1 MPVRAHAAPSTDIT
15 TGLKATRRRLVSIRW
30 TLPICVV
37 TPLVSGILLTS
48 CLAFRSGQT
57 AVDELVGK
65 ISTEVAANIEKQV
78 ASYLAQPSMVSA
90 AVSAEVASGNINTQ
104 DTRELGQDLWQLTQS
119 DLLTNNFYY
128 GSKSGEFVYSQRQG
142 DQSRLD
148 FVDDAT
154 DFRRIAY
161 QTDASGNLTEQLSV
175 TDYDPRVRTWY
186 KEAAFHEAPV
196 WSQVYVAK
204 SRADLT
210 LTRAT
215 PIVNKSGQVEG
226 VFGIDVYLFELSN
239 FLRNLAVSPNGRAFI
254 IEKSGDLIAISAD
267 EKPFIERGDDKLR
280 LAAVDSQDPLV
291 RATASHLLKATGDL
305 EQIDS
310 HYSFEFELEGQ
321 KQVAHIYQLQELGV
335 NWLIGVTIP
344 QDDYMETIHANA
356 RHTLMIGVTV
366 TIIASLLA
374 LAAALYIIRPIHQLN
389 QAAADIKLNRF
400 NPDDLSGVIAR
411 PDEFS
416 ELAELFND
424 MAMVVV
430 SREQSLAEQV
440 KLLKTEIDQSGG
452 SGGDCQKLEALLKR
466 AKQVRKSYPKR

>member
-1 MPVRAHAAPSTDIT
+1 MPVRANTSPTTGIT
-15 TGLKATRRRLVSIRW
+15 TGLNPTKKFVSIRW
-30 TLPICVV
+30 SLPLCVV

-48 CLAFRSGQT
+48 WLAFRSGQN
-57 AVDELVGK
+57 AVEELVGK

-78 ASYLAQPSMVSA
+78 TSYLTQPSMVSA
-90 AVSAEVASGNINTQ
+90 AVSAEVSSGNINLQ
-104 DTRELGQDLWQLTQS
+104 DTRELGQDLWRLTQA
-119 DLLTNNFYY
+119 DLLTNNLYY
-128 GSKSGEFVYSQRQG
+128 GSKSGEFVYSQRQNN
-142 DQSRLD
+142 QSRLD
-148 FVDDAT
+148 FVDDTT

-161 QTDASGNLTEQLSV
+161 QTDGSGNLTEQLSV

-186 KEAAFHEAPV
+186 KEAVFNEAPV

-215 PIVNKSGQVEG
+215 PIFDDTGNLEG

-239 FLRNLAVSPNGRAFI
+239 FLRNLVISPNGRAFVI
-254 IEKSGDLIAISAD
+254 DTAGDLIAISAD
-267 EKPFIERGDDKLR
+267 EKPFIERGDEKLR
-280 LAAVDSQDPLV
+280 LAAIDSQDPLV
-291 RATASHLLKATGDL
+291 KETVSHLLQATEDL
-305 EQIDS
+305 EQMNS

-321 KQVAHIYQLQELGV
+321 KQLAHIYQLQELGV

-356 RHTLMIGVTV
+356 RHALMIGFAVT
-366 TIIASLLA
+366 TMASLLA
-374 LAAALYIIRPIHQLN
+374 LAAALYIIRPIRQLN
-389 QAAADIKLNRF
+389 QAAADIKLNQY
-400 NPDDLSGVIAR
+400 NPDHLAGVIAR

-430 SREQSLAEQV
+430 SREQSLADQV
-440 KLLKTEIDQSGG
+440 KLLKTEIDQYGG
-452 SGGDCQKLEALLKR
+452 SGGDRQKLEALLRR
-466 AKQVRKSYPKR
+466 AKQVRKSYTQR

>member
-1 MPVRAHAAPSTDIT
+1 
-15 TGLKATRRRLVSIRW
+15 
-30 TLPICVV
+30 
-37 TPLVSGILLTS
+37 
-48 CLAFRSGQT
+48 
-57 AVDELVGK
+57 
-65 ISTEVAANIEKQV
+65 
-78 ASYLAQPSMVSA
+78 
-90 AVSAEVASGNINTQ
+90 
-104 DTRELGQDLWQLTQS
+104 
-119 DLLTNNFYY
+119 
-128 GSKSGEFVYSQRQG
+128 
-142 DQSRLD
+142 D

-161 QTDASGNLTEQLSV
+161 QTDDSGNLTDQLSV

-186 KEAAFHEAPV
+186 KEAAFHEAPI

-280 LAAVDSQDPLV
+280 LSAIDSQDPLV

-466 AKQVRKSYPKR
+466 AKQVRKAYPKR